1 MLLDLVIYSDGIDL
15 IWIGLIWI
23 VTLSFD
29 SDQSYSNV
37 GWC

>member
-1 MLLDLVIYSDGIDL
+1 MLLDLVIYSDG
-15 IWIGLIWI
+15 IGLIWI